1 MGDPFAMNMDMN
13 RQRPDMAGLES
24 LGPSPSTPSSL
35 STSLGANRE
44 ELADLLALARRK
56 TSGTR
61 SELGGRIAQYL
72 IAGADLSSTE
82 RDLVDGILSQLIR
95 EIEIQIRHDLAHALA
110 QDVQAPP
117 NLIRLLAADEIEIA
131 RPVLLASPIL
141 THSDLLDIANRLSE
155 QHRQVLAERP
165 NLPSIVGDALVEFG
179 EEPVIITL
187 LHNSSAQLSQEALA
201 YLVATSKQV
210 EPFREPLLSRAD
222 LPPKLAYRMFWF
234 VSAALRQRLLTQFD
248 VPAQMIDGAMARLT
262 PPNEETMMARAAH
275 LFRGQNRQAGLGLH
289 DLIGYLQEG
298 RAALFIAAMA
308 EILVISADTARRLVL
323 DPGGEGLALICRAA
337 GFPAPMFRRMLENLD
352 ENLGVL
358 VRDPDGVVRV
368 SDGYENLSVDR
379 ALRTIKFFDTES
391 VTRAA

>member
-1 MGDPFAMNMDMN
+1 MGDPLAMNLGTN
-13 RQRPDMAGLES
+13 RQRPEMAGPESMAPS
-24 LGPSPSTPSSL
+24 LGTQ
-35 STSLGANRE
+35 LGVKPE
-44 ELADLLALARRK
+44 ELTDLLGLARRK

-72 IAGADLSSTE
+72 IAGAELSSTE

-95 EIEIQIRHDLAHALA
+95 EIETNIRHALA
-110 QDVQAPP
+110 QALASDVNAPP
-117 NLIRLLAADEIEIA
+117 NLIRLLASDEIEIA
-131 RPVLLASPIL
+131 RPILLASPIL
-141 THSDLLDIANRLSE
+141 TQSDLLDIANRLSE
-155 QHRQVLAERP
+155 QHRQALAERP
-165 NLPSIVGDALVEFG
+165 NLPSLVGDALVEFG
-179 EEPVIITL
+179 EEPVIISL
-187 LHNSSAQLSQEALA
+187 LRNTSAQLSEEALG

-234 VSAALRQRLLTQFD
+234 VSAALRQHLLTHFD
-248 VPAQMIDGAMARLT
+248 VPAQMIDGAMAKLT

-323 DPGGEGLALICRAA
+323 DPGGEGLALICRSA
-337 GFPAPMFRRMLENLD
+337 GIPAPMFRRMLENLD

-358 VRDPDGVVRV
+358 VRDSAGIARV
-368 SDGYENLSVDR
+368 AEGYENLPVDR
-379 ALRTIKFFDTES
+379 ALRTIKFFDSES
-391 VTRAA
+391 MTRAA

>member
-1 MGDPFAMNMDMN
+1 MGDPLAMNMGTA
-13 RQRPDMAGLES
+13 RQRSEMAGPES
-24 LGPSPSTPSSL
+24 LAPSL
-35 STSLGANRE
+35 SAQLSVKSE
-44 ELADLLALARRK
+44 ELTDLLSLARRK

-72 IAGADLSSTE
+72 IAGADLNSTE
-82 RDLVDGILSQLIR
+82 RDLVDSILSQLIR
-95 EIEIQIRHDLAHALA
+95 EIETNIRHALA
-110 QDVQAPP
+110 QTLAEDANAPP
-117 NLIRLLAADEIEIA
+117 NLIRLLASDEIEIA
-131 RPVLLASPIL
+131 RPILLASPIL
-141 THSDLLDIANRLSE
+141 TQTDLLDIANRLSE
-155 QHRQVLAERP
+155 QHRQALAARP
-165 NLPSIVGDALVEFG
+165 NLPSLVSDALVEFG

-187 LHNSSAQLSQEALA
+187 LRNTSAQLSEEALG

-210 EPFREPLLSRAD
+210 EPFREPLLSRPD

-234 VSAALRQRLLTQFD
+234 VSAALRQYLLTNFD
-248 VPAQMIDGAMARLT
+248 VPVQMIDGAMAKLT

-289 DLIGYLQEG
+289 DLISYLQEG

-323 DPGGEGLALICRAA
+323 DPGGEGLALICRSA
-337 GFPAPMFRRMLENLD
+337 GIPAPMFRRMLENLD

-358 VRDPDGVVRV
+358 VRDPAGVARV
-368 SDGYENLSVDR
+368 AEDYENLPVDR

>member
-1 MGDPFAMNMDMN
+1 MNLGTN
-13 RQRPDMAGLES
+13 RQRPEMAGPESMAPS
-24 LGPSPSTPSSL
+24 LGTQ
-35 STSLGANRE
+35 LGVKPE
-44 ELADLLALARRK
+44 ELTDLLGLARRK

-72 IAGADLSSTE
+72 IAGAELSSTE

-95 EIEIQIRHDLAHALA
+95 EIETNIRHALA
-110 QDVQAPP
+110 QALASDVNAPP
-117 NLIRLLAADEIEIA
+117 NLIRLLASDEIEIA
-131 RPVLLASPIL
+131 RPILLASPIL
-141 THSDLLDIANRLSE
+141 TQSDLLDIANRLSE
-155 QHRQVLAERP
+155 QHRQALAERP
-165 NLPSIVGDALVEFG
+165 NLPSLVGDALVEFG
-179 EEPVIITL
+179 EEPVIISL
-187 LHNSSAQLSQEALA
+187 LRNTSAQLSEEALG

-234 VSAALRQRLLTQFD
+234 VSAALRQHLLTHFD
-248 VPAQMIDGAMARLT
+248 VPAQMIDGAMAKLT

-323 DPGGEGLALICRAA
+323 DPGGEGLALICRSA
-337 GFPAPMFRRMLENLD
+337 GIPAPMFRRMLENLD

-358 VRDPDGVVRV
+358 VRDSAGIARV
-368 SDGYENLSVDR
+368 AEGYENLPVDR
-379 ALRTIKFFDTES
+379 ALRTIKFFDSES
-391 VTRAA
+391 MTRAA